1 MTKAGLS
8 FAEQST
14 RALPRE
20 LLLRIF
26 AMATELPADVPDDAP
41 EDDAR
46 RSTHRTGAIP
56 LVPKLASTCRAFRD
70 VLRERPESVWR
81 VVDLSYGWCRPSDA
95 VIRRLDEIEAL
106 EQGATRFCLSGKR
119 LLVEADDDYVA
130 RLAKS
135 SAACD
140 RRLHEAERQRRRPRW
155 RAR

>member
-1 MTKAGLS
+1 MDQEKEEETLAARRKKLKRARANAQRADARAMTKAGLS

-95 VIRRLDEIEAL
+95 VIRRLCASGQARPISRQTAPR
-106 EQGATRFCLSGKR
+106 ATLSTR
-119 LLVEADDDYVA
+119 
-130 RLAKS
+130 
-135 SAACD
+135 
-140 RRLHEAERQRRRPRW
+140 
-155 RAR
+155 